1 MSWVM
6 SSYLRVTSSKVWVRK
21 LKEQVA
27 WLKATAEKLKA
38 ELKAIKPR
46 VK

>member
-6 SSYLRVTSSKVWVRK
+6 SSYLRVTSSKVRVRK

-27 WLKATAEKLKA
+27 WLKGTAEKLNA
-38 ELKAIKPR
+38 QLKAIKPR